1 MSEEEIFQALKELIV
16 EQLGVDEEKVTME
29 AAFTDDLGA
38 DSLDVVE
45 LVMSIEER
53 FNVEI
58 SDDQA
63 DKILEV
69 KNLVKQYLKNIK
81 LSVIK
86 TGSSII
92 KAPLARKLSPIR
104 ATEGSIA

>member
-1 MSEEEIFQALKELIV
+1 MNEEEIFQALKELIV

-69 KNLVKQYLKNIK
+69 KNLVDYIKNNI
-81 LSVIK
+81 
-86 TGSSII
+86 
-92 KAPLARKLSPIR
+92 
-104 ATEGSIA
+104 